1 MPQKQL
7 KDKKFSELKWGSG
20 EAYSFRNDNIIKSD
34 IFSKNWNKKE
44 STDMPKSSSIGECY
58 QIWKKENQNSLNPLT
73 FHRYNNLLQRHLI
86 PQFFNTPAE
95 DITEH
100 EIDCFVSKKQEEN
113 MSEVTLNML
122 IMLLKRLLQIAG
134 IDTVKLGLEHTVRVR
149 TGKRSIEIMEEEE
162 QNLLD
167 IIINSIQEQ
176 KYLGICLAFKMGLS
190 VGEIC
195 ALEWED
201 VDFENGTIQVKNTVQ
216 RIQNKK
222 EDGRKTLLVK
232 MQLADSTKRELPLP
246 HTLFNIL
253 KTYRQE
259 KGYVLQCKKGK
270 LPDPR
275 REQIRL
281 EKFFEKQEMTGYNFH
296 ILRDTFAV
304 RCIRAGMSMENLSYV
319 LGHASVAI
327 TAERYKEF
335 LETKQERIT
344 IIKRIMEL
352 V

>member
-1 MPQKQL
+1 MAKHTL
-7 KDKKFSELKWGSG
+7 
-20 EAYSFRNDNIIKSD
+20 FRNGNLIR
-34 IFSKNWNKKE
+34 NQNKKE
-44 STDMPKSSSIGECY
+44 TAEMQKSSSMDECY

-73 FHRYNNLLQRHLI
+73 FHRYNNLLKRHLI
-86 PQFFNTPAE
+86 PYFFNTVAE

-100 EIDCFVSKKQEEN
+100 DIDCFVSRKQEEN

-149 TGKRSIEIMEEEE
+149 AAKRSIEIMEEEE

-167 IIINSIQEQ
+167 IIVSSSQEP

-195 ALEWED
+195 ALEW
-201 VDFENGTIQVKNTVQ
+201 IQVENTIQ

-232 MQLADSTKRELPLP
+232 MPLSDSTKRELPLP
-246 HTLFNIL
+246 NMLLHIL
-253 KTYRQE
+253 KIYRQE
-259 KGYVLQCKKGK
+259 QGYVLQCKEGK
-270 LPDPR
+270 IPDPR

-281 EKFFEKQEMTGYNFH
+281 EKFFQKQEMRGYNFH
-296 ILRDTFAV
+296 MLRDTFAV
-304 RCIRAGMSMENLSYV
+304 RCLRAGMSVENLSYV
-319 LGHASVAI
+319 LGHASVTI
-327 TAERYKEF
+327 TAERYKDF
-335 LETKQERIT
+335 LEMKQERIMVLR
-344 IIKRIMEL
+344 KIMEL
-352 V
+352 I

>member
-1 MPQKQL
+1 MVKS
-7 KDKKFSELKWGSG
+7 FSVG
-20 EAYSFRNDNIIKSD
+20 ES
-34 IFSKNWNKKE
+34 
-44 STDMPKSSSIGECY
+44 Y
-58 QIWKKENQNSLNPLT
+58 QIWKNQNQNSLNPLT
-73 FHRYNNLLQRHLI
+73 FHRYNNLLEKHLLPYFADI
-86 PQFFNTPAE
+86 IAR
-95 DITEH
+95 DITEQ
-100 EIDCFVSKKQEEN
+100 EIDCFVDRKQKEN

-134 IDTVKLGLEHTVRVR
+134 ADTIKLGLEHTVRVR
-149 TGKRSIEIMEEEE
+149 AGKRNIEIIKEED
-162 QNLLD
+162 QKLLD
-167 IIINSIQEQ
+167 IIVNSSPDP
-176 KYLGICLAFKMGLS
+176 KYLAICLVFKMGLS
-190 VGEIC
+190 IGEVC

-201 VDFENGTIQVKNTVQ
+201 VEFEKGTIQIKNTIQ
-216 RIQNKK
+216 RIQNR
-222 EDGRKTLLVK
+222 EETGRKTLLVK
-232 MQLADSTKRELPLP
+232 MLLSDSTQRKLPIP
-246 HTLFNIL
+246 DTLLHIL
-253 KTYRQE
+253 KKYKQE